1 MKKFRNKIIRKVY
14 MKINKTYNNLQTNI
28 ILNKVSWVLILTIN
42 KY

>member
-1 MKKFRNKIIRKVY
+1 